1 MFGSSM
7 EAGSM
12 TTIQQSEGAKRPTGS
27 ALQRYRVRVAII
39 ALTIVAGA
47 AGVAASSA
55 QGGDRQAAG
64 DGVDVT
70 LHVAGRPNGIAAGS
84 DALWVALAY
93 PQQKTSKLVR
103 LDLATGAV
111 RKTVAIKGIASI
123 TIRAGNSLWVGANGD
138 WFDKAPGTF
147 REFDWKTGAVKN
159 IIPFARPVFGMA
171 NGGESLWFVV
181 GRAPA
186 TLVEVDRRT
195 SRVIG
200 KPIRLDRAR
209 VIGLAYG
216 AGAVWATGF
225 EAGKLIRVDAK
236 TRRVTTAKVGD
247 EPVGVVVAAGRVWV
261 ANRSSGTVSRIDPN
275 TMREDGDQIRVGTS
289 PTWITSAAGSIWVSN
304 QSDGTV
310 SRIDEKTGET
320 VGSPVRVAAPADD
333 AAAHVMS
340 AAGGALWVASA
351 TEHTLS
357 RIHPS
362 S

>member
-1 MFGSSM
+1 M
-7 EAGSM
+7 
-12 TTIQQSEGAKRPTGS
+12 
-27 ALQRYRVRVAII
+27 
-39 ALTIVAGA
+39 
-47 AGVAASSA
+47 
-55 QGGDRQAAG
+55 
-64 DGVDVT
+64 
-70 LHVAGRPNGIAAGS
+70 
-84 DALWVALAY
+84 
-93 PQQKTSKLVR
+93 R

-111 RKTVAIKGIASI
+111 RKTVAIKGIASF

-138 WFDKAPGTF
+138 WFDKTAGTF

-159 IIPFARPVFGMA
+159 IIPFAHPVFGA
-171 NGGESLWFVV
+171 AYGGGSLWFVV

-186 TLVEVDRRT
+186 TLVEVDAAT

-209 VIGLAYG
+209 VIGLAFG

-225 EAGKLIRVDAK
+225 EDGRLIRVDAK
-236 TRRVTTAKVGD
+236 TRRVTTARVG
-247 EPVGVVVAAGRVWV
+247 EGPVGVVVAGGRVWV

-275 TMREDGDQIRVGTS
+275 TMREDGDQIHVGTS

-320 VGSPVRVAAPADD
+320 VGSPVRIAAPAND

-340 AAGGALWVASA
+340 AAGESLWVVSA
-351 TEHTLS
+351 TERTLS
-357 RIHPS
+357 RIDPS
-362 S
+362 A